1 MILYLLQAAF
11 TIWMLVDAIQR
22 RPPYYWYIVVF
33 VPFGPFVYF
42 FAFKLRDYDLG
53 WLRGIFT
60 GPERQPSLEE
70 LLERLRRTPSYAN
83 RIAYANALYDAGRYA
98 EAVKSFEIIL
108 ETRGDEPD
116 ALYGLGRCRIELGEA
131 ERAIEPL
138 SRLIAK
144 NRAYRDYAACLDL
157 ADAYA
162 KAGQDDD
169 AVDLLEGLVRTSPRV
184 LHCLALARL
193 LVELGRVEEAQ
204 TVLGRGIDEYE
215 SSPPSIKKRDR
226 SEARDAAAY
235 LKSISPRI

>member
-42 FAFKLRDYDLG
+42 FAFKLREYDIG
-53 WLRGIFT
+53 WLRNLFVS
-60 GPERQPSLEE
+60 PERQPSVEE
-70 LLERLRRTPSYAN
+70 LLDRLRRTPSYAN

-98 EAVKSFEIIL
+98 DAVKSFEIIIQ
-108 ETRGDEPD
+108 TRGDDPA
-116 ALYGLGRCRIELGEA
+116 ALYGLGRCFIELGEA

-138 SRLIAK
+138 SKLVGK

-162 KAGQDDD
+162 KAGHDDD
-169 AVDLLEGLVRTSPRV
+169 ALDLLEGLVRASPRV
-184 LHCLALARL
+184 QHHLALAHL
-193 LVELGRVEEAQ
+193 LVDAGRIEEAQ
-204 TVLGRGIDEYE
+204 KALRQGIEEYE
-215 SSPPSIKKRDR
+215 SSPPGIKKRDR
-226 SEARDAAAY
+226 SEAREAEAY
-235 LKSISPRI
+235 LKSIS